1 MHSFSLLRDL
11 KIEEINYLLLRDIL
25 FCWKS
30 IVVIIYRCMV
40 LNTDRGVNFFI
51 IYILL
56 SQWSRIWLAKWF
68 LMSVEWILKEWGLYF
83 WMGLWT
89 LWWFILINVQSP
101 SSSCLWSDCHIVVCW
116 FTSIITLAVRKYFHS
131 LEWSE
136 SLHLHVLHVMYTYS
150 FHRVDN

>member
-56 SQWSRIWLAKWF
+56 SQWSRTWLAKWF

-101 SSSCLWSDCHIVVCW
+101 SSSCEWLDCHIVCW

-136 SLHLHVLHVMYTYS
+136 SLHLHVLHVMYRYS
-150 FHRVDN
+150 FHKVDN